1 MSSTFMNTT
10 RDHKFILK
18 EWLDMNTVFNTERF
32 KDGYSVED
40 LDFILENALKGAKEV
55 VAPSNEDSDK
65 IGAKFE
71 NGRVITPQSTKD
83 AYYFI
88 VNNGF
93 AASNVDPD
101 DESALPLSVVWALNE
116 YFIAANPSI
125 QTLWLANSGAAGLIR
140 DFGSKE
146 LKKTYL
152 PKMYSGQWSGT
163 MDLTEP
169 NAGSDVGDA
178 TTKAIPTDEPG
189 VYLIKGTKCFISGG
203 EQDVTE
209 NIIHLVL
216 ARIEGAAPGTKGLSL
231 FVVPKYLPDENGN
244 PGEFNDVHCAG
255 IEHKLGHRGSPTCVI
270 NFGEEGKC
278 KGFLLGDPPGEDGAG
293 QGMAQMFKMMNEER
307 LMTGLS
313 ACALAASAY
322 HNTVEYCRQRIQGR
336 PTTNPKSGRCQIIK
350 HEDIKRMLMFQ
361 KAHIEAFRAMAIQTF
376 WWADIENYSSDPE
389 MRKKA
394 SIFLAVN
401 TPIVKAYCSDM
412 ALQCIS
418 EALQCYGGYGFSEE
432 YPIAQIYRD
441 ARIYPIWEGTNYI
454 QSMDLVGRKMTMKN
468 GQVFAMWL
476 DHIRQFVEETGNA
489 PGFEK
494 EMALYKDA
502 LAKYDEILK
511 IWQGLYA
518 KPGMIQLYATRMLH
532 ATGKLWAGKLLLEMA
547 LIAQKKIDELGED
560 HYDYNFYKGKIVSA
574 RFFINNIIP
583 EIGTFLQVLKNEDR
597 TCLEIDDNIFGL

>member
-1 MSSTFMNTT
+1 MSSTFINTT

-18 EWLDMNTVFNTERF
+18 EWLDMNTIFNTERF
-32 KDGYSVED
+32 KDGYSVDD
-40 LDFILENALKGAKEV
+40 LDFILDNALKGAKEV
-55 VAPSNEDSDK
+55 VAPSNVDSDQ
-65 IGAKFE
+65 IGAKYE
-71 NGRVITPQSTKD
+71 NGKVITPQSTKD

-88 VNNGF
+88 VDNGF

-140 DFGSKE
+140 DFGSEE

-152 PKMYSGQWSGT
+152 PKMYSGKWSGT

-169 NAGSDVGDA
+169 NAGSDVGDSA
-178 TTKAIPTDEPG
+178 TKAIPTDEPG

-203 EQDVTE
+203 EQDITE

-244 PGEFNDVHCAG
+244 PGEFNDVNCAG

-278 KGFLLGDPPGEDGAG
+278 KGFLLGNPPGEDGAG

-322 HNTVEYCRQRIQGR
+322 YNAVEYCRQRIQGR
-336 PTTNPKSGRCQIIK
+336 STFDPKAGRCPIIK
-350 HEDIKRMLMFQ
+350 HEDVKRMLMFQ
-361 KAHIEAFRAMAIQTF
+361 KAHVEAFRAMAVQTF

-389 MRKKA
+389 LKKKA
-394 SIFLAVN
+394 SIFMAVN
-401 TPIVKAYCSDM
+401 TPIIKAYCSDM
-412 ALQCIS
+412 AVQCIS
-418 EALQCYGGYGFSEE
+418 ESLQCYGGYGFSEE

-468 GQVFAMWL
+468 GQVFAAWL
-476 DHIRQFVEETGNA
+476 DHIRQFAEENRSA
-489 PGFEK
+489 AGFEK
-494 EMALYKDA
+494 EFSLFNEALTW
-502 LAKYDEILK
+502 YDEILK
-511 IWQGLYA
+511 IWQGFYN

-532 ATGKLWAGKLLLEMA
+532 ATGKLWAGKILLEMA
-547 LIAQKKIDELGED
+547 LIAQSRINELGDD
-560 HYDYNFYKGKIVSA
+560 HYDYNFYQGKIASA
-574 RFFINNIIP
+574 RFFISNIIP
-583 EIGTFLQVLKNEDR
+583 EIASFLQVLKNEDN
-597 TCLEIDDNIFGL
+597 TCLKIDDNIFGL